1 MLFGLHRCW
10 WQISS
15 LVYMMLVTVDHQ
27 HPLSLYISVG
37 NQHSK
42 DVTNI
47 ETNVISPTLSIQY
60 DDVTNITVSAF
71 LIWLQWCWWFPYV
84 ADLGCHQYHRHPY
97 HDVTTIIFASSLFE
111 CHFESEKRP
120 AWTKFETIAHTIE
133 AIKKV
138 NEEKAA
144 ISASSI
150 LYQINDN
157 QPTHGPMKVR
167 IQC

>member
-1 MLFGLHRCW
+1 MSHHR
-10 WQISS
+10 
-15 LVYMMLVTVDHQ
+15 H
-27 HPLSLYISVG
+27 H
-37 NQHSK
+37 

-47 ETNVISPTLSIQY
+47 IVAPNTISNP
-60 DDVTNITVSAF
+60 N
-71 LIWLQWCWWFPYV
+71 
-84 ADLGCHQYHRHPY
+84 
-97 HDVTTIIFASSLFE
+97 
-111 CHFESEKRP
+111 KRP

>member
-1 MLFGLHRCW
+1 
-10 WQISS
+10 
-15 LVYMMLVTVDHQ
+15 MM
-27 HPLSLYISVG
+27 
-37 NQHSK
+37 
-42 DVTNI
+42 
-47 ETNVISPTLSIQY
+47 SPTSLWPLTFLNSIS
-60 DDVTNITVSAF
+60 N
-71 LIWLQWCWWFPYV
+71 PN
-84 ADLGCHQYHRHPY
+84 
-97 HDVTTIIFASSLFE
+97 
-111 CHFESEKRP
+111 KRP

-167 IQC
+167 IQS